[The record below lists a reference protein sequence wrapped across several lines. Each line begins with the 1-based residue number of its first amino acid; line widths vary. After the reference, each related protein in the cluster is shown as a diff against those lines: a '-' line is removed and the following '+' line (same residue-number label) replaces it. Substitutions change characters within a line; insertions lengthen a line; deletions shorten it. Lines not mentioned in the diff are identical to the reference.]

1 MRRAMKPRGRFLR
14 LVRRSLAELPAPFR
28 ERLSNVDVVV
38 ERRPGLNDLR
48 EAGLSSGETLYGLY
62 SGVPLTERSDYGFVL
77 PDKITIFQEP
87 LERDFPDEAEL
98 VKEVRKTVLHEI
110 AHHFGI
116 PDDKLAEMGM
126 D

>member
-1 MRRAMKPRGRFLR
+1 MMPRGRFLR
-14 LVRRSLAELPAPFR
+14 LVRRALAALPPPFR

-38 ERRPGLNDLR
+38 KRRPGLDDLR
-48 EAGLSSGETLYGLY
+48 EADLPPGDTLYGLY
-62 SGVPLTERSDYGFVL
+62 SGVPLTERSDYGLVL

-98 VKEVRKTVLHEI
+98 VAEVRRTVLHEI

-116 PDDKLAEMGM
+116 SDEKLAEMGM
-126 D
+126 E

>member
-1 MRRAMKPRGRFLR
+1 MTPRRRFLR
-14 LVRRSLAELPAPFR
+14 LVRRALAALPPPFR
-28 ERLSNVDVVV
+28 ERLSNIDVVV
-38 ERRPGLNDLR
+38 ERQPGPADLR
-48 EAGLSSGETLYGLY
+48 EADLPPGETLYGLY

-98 VKEVRKTVLHEI
+98 VAEVHKTVLHEI

-116 PDDKLAEMGM
+116 SDEKLAEMGM

>member
-1 MRRAMKPRGRFLR
+1 MMPRGRFLR
-14 LVRRSLAELPAPFR
+14 LVRRALAGLPPPFR

-38 ERRPGLNDLR
+38 KRRPGLDDRR
-48 EAGLSSGETLYGLY
+48 EADLPPGETLYGLY

-87 LERDFPDEAEL
+87 LEHDFPDEAEL
-98 VKEVRKTVLHEI
+98 VEEVRKTVLHEI

-116 PDDKLAEMGM
+116 SDEKLAEMGM
-126 D
+126 E

>member
-1 MRRAMKPRGRFLR
+1 MTPRGRFLR
-14 LVRRSLAELPAPFR
+14 LVRRALAGLPPPFQ

-38 ERRPGLNDLR
+38 KRRPDPDDLR
-48 EAGLSSGETLYGLY
+48 EADLPPGETLYGLY
-62 SGVPLTERSDYGFVL
+62 SGVPLTERSNYGLVL

-87 LERDFPDEAEL
+87 LERDFPAEAEL
-98 VKEVRKTVLHEI
+98 VAEVRKTVLHEI

-116 PDDKLAEMGM
+116 SDEKLGEMGM

>member
-1 MRRAMKPRGRFLR
+1 MMPRGRFLR
-14 LVRRSLAELPAPFR
+14 LVRRALAGLPPPFR
-28 ERLSNVDVVV
+28 ERLSNVDIVVK
-38 ERRPGLNDLR
+38 RRPGRDDLR
-48 EAGLSSGETLYGLY
+48 DSGLAPGEAPYGLY
-62 SGVPLTERSDYGFVL
+62 FGVPLTERDSYGLVL

-98 VKEVRKTVLHEI
+98 VDEVRKTVLHEI

-116 PDDKLAEMGM
+116 SDEKLAEMGM